1 MMRSSSR
8 RLLALA
14 PLVALGCAQEPL
26 FVNRGDFL
34 PPDYQWKEPKR
45 VDLDGDGRKD
55 LAYYGPDGKLVGAGF
70 DEDHD
75 GHVEVFKKYGPDG
88 KVVEETRDTN
98 RDRVLDQRSTDT
110 NGDGKLDKVEAYP
123 APPR

>member
-1 MMRSSSR
+1 M
-8 RLLALA
+8 
-14 PLVALGCAQEPL
+14 
-26 FVNRGDFL
+26 NRGDFPPPDEADAPPL
-34 PPDYQWKEPKR
+34 PTDYQWKEPKR

-55 LAYYGPDGKLVGAGF
+55 LAYYGPDGKLAGAGF